1 MTTLEVLFLAI
12 IQGLTE
18 FLPVSSSGHLV
29 LAGSLFDTPLESGFA
44 VIVIIHVATA
54 AAALVFYRKD
64 ISAIL
69 HGLFAGEE
77 EPRRLCLIIA
87 TATLATAA
95 IGLGFQPVFEGL
107 FLSPG
112 SVAPSLFA
120 TGSFL
125 IAASF
130 VPPGG
135 GRIEKL
141 PYWKALLIGIAQGVA
156 IIPGIS
162 RSGATIA
169 VALFLGLRRE
179 EAVRF
184 SFFLLIPAT
193 AGATLLE
200 GFRIASLEQGL
211 LLQSVAGFLTAALV
225 GYASIYL
232 VLRWTSS
239 GRLWYFGLYCWAVA
253 AIANFSGRLG

>member
-1 MTTLEVLFLAI
+1 MTLPEVLFLALL
-12 IQGLTE
+12 QGLTE

-29 LAGSLFDTPLESGFA
+29 LAGSLFDTPLESSFA
-44 VIVIIHVATA
+44 LIVIIHVATA

-64 ISAIL
+64 ISVIL
-69 HGLFAGEE
+69 RGLLAGDDES
-77 EPRRLCLIIA
+77 RRLCFIIA
-87 TATLATAA
+87 TATLATAV
-95 IGLGFQPVFEGL
+95 IGLGFQPAFEGL

-120 TGSFL
+120 TGTFL

-135 GRIEKL
+135 QQAAKA

-169 VALFLGLRRE
+169 AGLFLGLRRE

-193 AGATLLE
+193 VGATLLE
-200 GFRIASLEQGL
+200 GFRIASLDQGL

-253 AIANFSGRLG
+253 GVAVLWGRLG